1 MSVVNDVKRY
11 ITEKFA
17 TDIPPDELPSD
28 VDLLATG
35 ILTSVST
42 VQLLGWSG
50 RNYRIP
56 INSIPI
62 NPDDLKTPESIARFI
77 ESNRTDALK

>member
-1 MSVVNDVKRY
+1 MSIVNDVKRY

-17 TDIPPDELPSD
+17 ADIPPDELPSD

-42 VQLLGWSG
+42 VQLLGWTG

>member
-1 MSVVNDVKRY
+1 MSVVDDVKVY

-17 TDIPPDELPSD
+17 TEITSEELPSD

-42 VQLLGWSG
+42 VQLLGWCG
-50 RNYRIP
+50 RNFKIP
-56 INSIPI
+56 INSISI
-62 NPDDLKTPESIARFI
+62 NPDDLKTPEDIAHFI
-77 ESNRTDALK
+77 ESYRTDTTS

>member
-1 MSVVNDVKRY
+1 MSTINEVKDY

-17 TDIPPDELPSD
+17 KDISSEDLPSD
-28 VDLLATG
+28 IDLNATG

-42 VQLLGWSG
+42 VQLLGWCG
-50 RNYRIP
+50 RTYRIP

-62 NPDDLKTPESIARFI
+62 DPDVLKTPEGIAKFI
-77 ESNRTDALK
+77 DSHRVGADK

>member
-1 MSVVNDVKRY
+1 MSTINDITHY

-17 TDIPPDELPSD
+17 TDIAPEELPVD

-42 VQLLGWSG
+42 VQLLGWCG
-50 RNYRIP
+50 RTYLIP
-56 INSIPI
+56 INTIPV
-62 NPDDLKTPESIARFI
+62 NPEDLKTPEGIANFI
-77 ESNRTDALK
+77 DTHRTDVLA

>member
-1 MSVVNDVKRY
+1 MSIVNDVKRY

-42 VQLLGWSG
+42 VQLLGWTG

-62 NPDDLKTPESIARFI
+62 NPEDLKTPESIARFI